1 MIELQIP
8 GWGHLEIQNLVLDF
22 NGTLATDGALIEG
35 VAQQLCR
42 LHEQGVNI
50 YVITADTNGT
60 VRKECEGLPVEV
72 LVYDS
77 ATVAIN
83 KMELVCQLGADRTA
97 SIGNGR
103 NDRKMFSASALSIA
117 VLGEEGACV
126 QSLLRADI
134 LVTSITQALEL
145 LLSPHRLKATLR
157 G

>member
-97 SIGNGR
+97 R

>member
-60 VRKECEGLPVEV
+60 EGLPVEV

-126 QSLLRADI
+126 QSVLRADV